1 MLELI
6 LVSVA
11 AGGLTAHL
19 LSSERV
25 TTGGVSVFFG
35 LIGAM
40 GVDALVNR
48 NHVIFGSNADM
59 VRAAVSAPAPHPHP
73 PSVPLRAAR
82 PGFGVAEETYL
93 RSWRLARKCSSS
105 CSMLT
110 LVRVMG

>member
-1 MLELI
+1 MLALI
-6 LVSVA
+6 LGSAA

-25 TTGGVSVFFG
+25 TTGGASVFFG

-48 NHVIFGSNADM
+48 NHVIFGSNANT
-59 VRAAVSAPAPHPHP
+59 VCA
-73 PSVPLRAAR
+73 AAR
-82 PGFGVAEETYL
+82 PGFGMAEESCL
-93 RSWRLARKCSSS
+93 GSGRLARECRSS
-105 CSMLT
+105 CSVLT